1 MTHTNDISIMT
12 IKRKLSSTTQSNG
25 STTSAALPPPPKKVS
40 PLADKPQNYYAP
52 KSTANMT
59 KEELSA
65 WRKEQRRERNRQSA
79 AESRNKTRA
88 RIEELEGEVQHWRKL
103 AEEMKGKM
111 SAMER
116 QIEFLTRLQLSPP
129 QSAAA
134 PSVASSSA
142 SAILG
147 ASLHAT
153 QGQVTPSSS
162 PPRSPEPSPVAVGSS
177 SFFLN
182 DEAAVPFLPVPPLT
196 TSHSL
201 SFPPVSNSS
210 TTDTAFPA
218 LLSNPTED
226 SVVEKQVLA
235 AASFLETTASSSTV
249 HIEEESKEHIIQSR
263 QA

>member
-1 MTHTNDISIMT
+1 
-12 IKRKLSSTTQSNG
+12 
-25 STTSAALPPPPKKVS
+25 
-40 PLADKPQNYYAP
+40 
-52 KSTANMT
+52 MT

-201 SFPPVSNSS
+201 SFPPVSNSI

-226 SVVEKQVLA
+226 SLVEKKVLA
-235 AASFLETTASSSTV
+235 ATSFLETTASSSTV